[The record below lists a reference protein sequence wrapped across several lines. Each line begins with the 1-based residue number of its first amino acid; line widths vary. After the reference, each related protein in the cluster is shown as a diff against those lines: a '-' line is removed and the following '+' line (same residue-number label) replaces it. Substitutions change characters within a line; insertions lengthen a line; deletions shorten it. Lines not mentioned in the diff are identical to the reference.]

1 MHRGPLLL
9 LAFLL
14 ALPSL
19 AIASPQG
26 VVERA
31 QRDFDEG
38 RYEQV
43 LSVLAGITDDDPQ
56 VEEARFLQAYA
67 HFKLGHLDQAE
78 QLLDELLA
86 RRFTA
91 RCGLLHGMLAFKR
104 RNFRV
109 ALARLEAVQ
118 ETGEQ
123 PWATTAAGLLER
135 VREEGVEAEQEFS
148 DAIARA
154 KQAIEAGR
162 FAAALRHLET
172 ADRAI
177 PKQHLPLY
185 YRGLIAFKRK
195 RLDEAERLL
204 LDALAIEPAD
214 GWSQYMLALTVA
226 ASGRGKRARPVLTQ
240 LARGA
245 KDPELK
251 KVAREALA
259 RLDRPRPSPRPQSRL
274 LAGLELG
281 SGLDTNPYYVDEVA
295 APLADAALAVQV
307 GGRLAYLRA
316 LSKGLRL
323 DVGLR
328 GLERAYAV
336 GGQGV
341 EQTEVAAWAGML
353 FDLGR
358 GEGGVHF
365 NYALLLYGHEPL
377 FSNYTASAQAGYPL
391 LPWLRAL
398 AAGRVSWRAVLDVD
412 RRYLEALQAGG
423 LAGLRLSWRRL
434 VLEVLYEVYREWAE
448 PVPSAFSVTE
458 NKGPGPGAQQVVVY
472 ELSADYSQLGHGPLL
487 WAKLTLPW
495 RLTLTAGAGLQQ
507 RLFDAGDTL
516 SWDVSGAEQRKDLDP
531 RRDLRVFVNA
541 ELSRQLPLGFQVALA
556 FESLDNLSS
565 LAIVDP
571 VSIDRSFSRRQVML
585 LARWGWPAED

>member
-1 MHRGPLLL
+1 MHRGLLL
-9 LAFLL
+9 PLAFLL
-14 ALPSL
+14 ALPRL
-19 AIASPQG
+19 AVALPPG

-31 QRDFDEG
+31 QRDFDAG

-43 LSVLAGITDDDPQ
+43 LSALDGITDDDPGA
-56 VEEARFLQAYA
+56 EEARFLQAYA
-67 HFKLGHLDQAE
+67 HFKLGHLDRAE
-78 QLLDELLA
+78 QLLDALLA

-123 PWATTAAGLLER
+123 PWSTTAAGLLDR
-135 VREEGVEAEQEFS
+135 VREEGLEAEQEFS

-154 KQAIEAGR
+154 KQAIETGR
-162 FAAALRHLET
+162 FAAAIRHLGA

-195 RLDEAERLL
+195 QLDEAERLL

-214 GWSQYMLALTVA
+214 GWSQYMLALTVS
-226 ASGRGKRARPVLTQ
+226 ASGREKKARPVLER
-240 LARGA
+240 LARA

-259 RLDRPRPSPRPQSRL
+259 RLDRPRPPSRPQSRL

-281 SGLDTNPYYVDEVA
+281 SGLDTNPYYVDELA
-295 APLADAALAVQV
+295 TPLEDASLAVQV

-316 LSKGLRL
+316 LSRGLRL

-341 EQTEVAAWAGML
+341 EQTEVGAWAGML
-353 FDLGR
+353 FDMGR

-377 FSNYTASAQAGYPL
+377 FSIYTASVQAGYPL

-448 PVPSAFSVTE
+448 PVPSALGVTE
-458 NKGPGPGAQQVVVY
+458 TKGPGPQQVVVY
-472 ELSADYSQLGHGPLL
+472 ELDTDYSQLGHGPLL

-507 RLFDAGDTL
+507 RLFEAGDTL
-516 SWDVSGAEQRKDLDP
+516 SWDASGVEQRQDLDP
-531 RRDLRVFVNA
+531 RRDLRVFASA
-541 ELSRQLPLGFQVALA
+541 ELSRQLPLGFQLALA

-565 LAIVDP
+565 LSITDP
-571 VSIDRSFSRRQVML
+571 VSIDRTFSRRQVML
-585 LARWGWPAED
+585 VARWGWPLED